1 MSKTALLSSPIRK
14 RLCSLV
20 LSACALAIGIGCA
33 PSEPAGA
40 EREGA
45 ADAASPADAATKPT
59 VPIDLERY
67 RLVDM
72 SHAFTKEA
80 PYWPT
85 AGEGFVLHQDSYGMT
100 EGGYFYSSYSFCAP
114 EHGGT
119 HLDAPI
125 HFAEHGLT
133 ADRIPLEHLVTPA
146 VVIDVTA
153 KTATDP
159 DYRLTAADVTAWEAE
174 HGQIPAGAAVYLR
187 TGWESRWPDR
197 KSYLG
202 DDTPNDATN
211 LHFPSYS
218 EESARLLVEQRKVA
232 ALGIDTAS
240 IDFGPSKDFIVHR
253 VATAANVVGFENVA
267 GLGELP
273 ATGAWTIALPMK
285 IGKGSGGPLR
295 VVGLVPR

>member
-1 MSKTALLSSPIRK
+1 M
-14 RLCSLV
+14 
-20 LSACALAIGIGCA
+20 IGCA
-33 PSEPAGA
+33 PSDQAGA
-40 EREGA
+40 AGGRRELRTPPPSA
-45 ADAASPADAATKPT
+45 ARRRARA
-59 VPIDLERY
+59 PIDLERY
-67 RLVDM
+67 RIVDM
-72 SHAFTKEA
+72 THAFTADA

-85 AGEGFVLHQDSYGMT
+85 AGEGFVLHQDSYGQT
-100 EGGYFYSSYSFCAP
+100 EGGYFYSSYSFSAP

-125 HFAEHGLT
+125 HFAENGWT
-133 ADRIPLEHLVTPA
+133 TDQVPLDHLITPA

-159 DYRLTAADVTAWEAE
+159 DYRLTAEDVTAWEAE
-174 HGQIPAGAAVYLR
+174 HGQIPAGVAVYLR

-240 IDFGPSKDFIVHR
+240 IDYGPSKDFIVHR

-273 ATGAWTIALPMK
+273 ATGAWTVALPMK
-285 IGKGSGGPLR
+285 IAKGSGGPLR